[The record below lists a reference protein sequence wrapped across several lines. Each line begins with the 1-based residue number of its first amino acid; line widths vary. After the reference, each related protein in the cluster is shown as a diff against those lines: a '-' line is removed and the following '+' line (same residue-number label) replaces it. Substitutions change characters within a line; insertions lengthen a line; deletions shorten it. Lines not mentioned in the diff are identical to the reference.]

1 MRSFLLLIGFIF
13 VAQSLSAQNTP
24 RFNQVNFA
32 QGVNNPA
39 ALAIDGE
46 IMVDMIFR
54 NQWYGFEGAPTTGAL
69 NAQYELYHD
78 MAVGLTA
85 SYDLIGVHHATQVS
99 GQYAYRLY
107 VNETNALI
115 FGVSA
120 GIDQRVHDLSSAQL
134 TQSNDPAFSER
145 YSKTHF
151 NAGFGIFYNS
161 PTFYAGVSIPQFFQN
176 YQRASGSNFI
186 PKRWHYYASTGFYA
200 RLGENYTLNP
210 HIQVKA
216 ALNTPIQGDLILRN
230 TIMNLFSLNVGYR
243 TENAIIAGFDI
254 RFGGMVRLGYSFN
267 HNVAKLAKVTG
278 SSNELYL
285 GIGIHYH
292 NSREH
297 FSKRKY
303 INKKGGYKRDY
314 HKGFKQRR
322 WYH

>member
-134 TQSNDPAFSER
+134 TQSNDPAFS
-145 YSKTHF
+145 
-151 NAGFGIFYNS
+151 S
-161 PTFYAGVSIPQFFQN
+161 PTSAREIEGVPVN
-176 YQRASGSNFI
+176 E
-186 PKRWHYYASTGFYA
+186 KT
-200 RLGENYTLNP
+200 
-210 HIQVKA
+210 
-216 ALNTPIQGDLILRN
+216 NTVI
-230 TIMNLFSLNVGYR
+230 
-243 TENAIIAGFDI
+243 
-254 RFGGMVRLGYSFN
+254 
-267 HNVAKLAKVTG
+267 NVAILLKIIIYTPYKFIY
-278 SSNELYL
+278 N
-285 GIGIHYH
+285 
-292 NSREH
+292 
-297 FSKRKY
+297 FSY
-303 INKKGGYKRDY
+303 
-314 HKGFKQRR
+314 
-322 WYH
+322 